1 MKSKIDYIYNTI
13 NLLKSI
19 KIKLKK
25 NNFIIEHKMILI
37 ISNGKIYNI
46 KYIIINTLFKKMRII
61 FME

>member
-46 KYIIINTLFKKMRII
+46 IINTLFKKMRII